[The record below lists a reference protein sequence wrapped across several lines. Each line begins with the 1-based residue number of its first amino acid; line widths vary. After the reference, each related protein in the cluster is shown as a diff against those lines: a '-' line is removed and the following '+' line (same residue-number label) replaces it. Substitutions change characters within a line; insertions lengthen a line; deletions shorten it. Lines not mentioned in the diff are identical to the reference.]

1 MVLDEVPPKYAH
13 FLLMRIYDYV
23 HQKKRA
29 PETNIIKHSTGV
41 IDEDFSNAVQW
52 LVSQELICAKQNP
65 AENQLTFYPT
75 KPRYKYFMDLLTVLE
90 MDFLFRAPLL
100 EVVWE
105 RDIPVC

>member
-13 FLLMRIYDYV
+13 YLLMRIYDYM
-23 HQKKRA
+23 QQEKRA
-29 PETNIIKHSTGV
+29 PATNIIKHSIGV
-41 IDEDFSNAVQW
+41 IDEDFRSAVQW
-52 LVSQELICAKQNP
+52 LVSRGLIYAKQNP
-65 AENQLTFYPT
+65 AENQLTFYPS

-100 EVVWE
+100 EVIWE